1 MTAEPPTTDPI
12 EPRTGADAGL
22 VRAVGLWGLA
32 AGIVNVTIG
41 GGIFR
46 LPGSAAAVLGAAAPV
61 AYVIC
66 AAAMALIVLCFAE
79 AGSRVARTGG
89 LYAYVQVAFGPFVG
103 FLCGV
108 LLWAGIT
115 AAMSAVASFLG
126 DALGALVPALGSPPA
141 RGATIAF
148 LVAVVTALNVAG
160 VRGATRF
167 NVAVTAAKLLP
178 LALFALGGAFV
189 GHWHRATT
197 GWTGMPAAT
206 SLARGSVLIIFAFLG
221 VESALVP
228 SGEVKDP
235 ARTVPRAIGMALV
248 AITIVYLAVQV
259 VAQALLGSAL
269 AGDPNPLAHAAGVGF
284 GAGGRELILI
294 GAAVSMF
301 GYTSGMVL
309 AVPRMLFAFGRDG
322 FLPRAVARVHP
333 RFRTPYVAIMA
344 QGIIVIA
351 LSLSGSF
358 ERLAIIANGSVLLVY
373 AACVAAVLELRRR
386 DVRLAGER
394 PFRAPLRGVVPILAL
409 AVIGWLLSGLE
420 AREWIALAL
429 LALLATVVFVVSRAG
444 VRRHASAAAV
454 LQGGPHD

>member
-1 MTAEPPTTDPI
+1 MTAEPSAIDPT
-12 EPRTGADAGL
+12 EPRTTAEGGL

-32 AGIVNVTIG
+32 ASIVNVTIG

-115 AAMSAVASFLG
+115 AAMSAVASFVG
-126 DALGALVPALGSPPA
+126 DALVALVPALASPAA
-141 RGATIAF
+141 RGATIAC
-148 LVAVVTALNVAG
+148 LIAIVTALNVAG

-167 NVAVTAAKLLP
+167 NVVVTAAKLLP
-178 LALFALGGAFV
+178 LALFAIAGAFA
-189 GHWHRATT
+189 GHWHAAAAAWR
-197 GWTGMPAAT
+197 GMPAAT

-322 FLPRAVARVHP
+322 FLPRSVARVHP
-333 RFRTPYVAIMA
+333 RFRTPYVAIIA
-344 QGIIVIA
+344 QGVIVIA
-351 LSLSGSF
+351 LALSGSF

-386 DVRLAGER
+386 DVRLTGEL
-394 PFRAPLRGVVPILAL
+394 PFRVPLRGAIPMLAL

-429 LALLATVVFVVSRAG
+429 LALLAAVVYVASRAV
-444 VRRHASAAAV
+444 VRRHDGAGVALEGSDA
-454 LQGGPHD
+454 